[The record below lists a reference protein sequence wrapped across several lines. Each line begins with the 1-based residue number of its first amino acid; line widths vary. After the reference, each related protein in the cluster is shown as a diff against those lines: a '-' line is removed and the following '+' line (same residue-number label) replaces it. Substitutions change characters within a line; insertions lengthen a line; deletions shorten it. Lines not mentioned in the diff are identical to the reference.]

1 MNDPISRA
9 HQRIYHFAGLKD
21 YVLIELSLLSL
32 IFSFGFLP
40 FLEPLPKP
48 MEVPRLGGESE
59 L

>member
-48 MEVPRLGGESE
+48 MEVPRLGV
-59 L
+59 